1 MSENTEKS
9 TEVKDKKPSRTG
21 MVLLATLIVASVVI
35 FGIYRLLINYYY
47 FELVIIAYM
56 VIETVFVAVYVI
68 YNRGFSR
75 RGVTREMLPSDW
87 SEEEKDSFI
96 DSGKQRMRKSR
107 WMLIFI
113 FAFMFT
119 FAMDI
124 IELFVLPTVMGW
136 FGV

>member
-21 MVLLATLIVASVVI
+21 MVLLAALIVASVVI